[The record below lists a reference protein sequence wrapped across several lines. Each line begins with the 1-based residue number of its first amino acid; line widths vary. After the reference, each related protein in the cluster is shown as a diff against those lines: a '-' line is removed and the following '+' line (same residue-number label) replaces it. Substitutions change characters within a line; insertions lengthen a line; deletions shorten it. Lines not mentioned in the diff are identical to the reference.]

1 MTDTA
6 HSKPAHNRFV
16 RLSHILFLLGFF
28 ILVLGDHLASPPT
41 SALAAPADDKASCAP
56 CGAPCSLTE
65 KK

>member
-1 MTDTA
+1 MTP
-6 HSKPAHNRFV
+6 SSNQEPAHNRFV
-16 RLSHILFLLGFF
+16 KLSYSLVLVGFF
-28 ILVLGDHLASPPT
+28 ALVFGDHLASPPT